1 MNRIPCYSISTFF
14 TSSTRSGNDAANK
27 IREKVLETIITPPI
41 EYLQDTD
48 YGHLWQH
55 VHNEWNTII
64 DKIIDRQL
72 YSRIELKILAG
83 RGNNHDGNLICSSN
97 TIDRMDRIVKIE
109 FKYGGTSICSIP
121 QFLSLQTNQPT
132 LKMFDEPYDIF
143 YYNHYIDLY
152 IACDPVGIT
161 ETKPSMEIYLK
172 CVRSTDYTI
181 HPFFAQLKERENIAK
196 LNKNKVVN
204 DSIRD
209 YLVRYAHS
217 IDTAQLT
224 QKIKQTQQDKIYLL
238 WSNQKFHLD
247 EIHINSIQNIEFAA
261 IGDKGN
267 VIQLRAG
274 VGIHR
279 LAFHMLLRWRNHKG
293 ILNPAWQ
300 ISMKRC
306 IVNDIDTTT

>member
-1 MNRIPCYSISTFF
+1 
-14 TSSTRSGNDAANK
+14 
-27 IREKVLETIITPPI
+27 VLENIIAPPI

-55 VHNEWNTII
+55 VHNEWNAII
-64 DKIIDRQL
+64 SKVIDRDT
-72 YSRIELKILAG
+72 YSCLELKILAG
-83 RGNNHDGNLICSSN
+83 RGNNHDANLICRTTTGS
-97 TIDRMDRIVKIE
+97 TIDKIVKIE
-109 FKYGGTSICSIP
+109 FKYGAKSISSIP

-132 LKMFDEPYDIF
+132 LKMFNEPYDIF

-161 ETKPSMEIYLK
+161 APKPILDIYLK
-172 CVRSTDYTI
+172 CVRNTDYTI
-181 HPFFAQLKERENIAK
+181 HPFFAQLREREPIAK

-209 YLVRYAHS
+209 YLRRYAHS

-224 QKIKQTQQDKIYLL
+224 QKIIQTQQDKIYLL

-247 EIHINSIQNIEFAA
+247 EIHIHSIRNIEFVA

-267 VIQLRAG
+267 VIILRSG
-274 VGIHR
+274 LGIYK

-306 IVNDIDTTT
+306 VDTET

>member
-1 MNRIPCYSISTFF
+1 MTRIPCHSISTFF
-14 TSSTRSGNDAANK
+14 ASSTRSANDTVNK
-27 IREKVLETIITPPI
+27 IREKVLENVVAPPL

-55 VHNEWNTII
+55 VHNEWNAIISTII
-64 DKIIDRQL
+64 DRST
-72 YSRIELKILAG
+72 YSSLELKLLAG
-83 RGNNHDGNLICSSN
+83 RGNNHDANLICRSTSS
-97 TIDRMDRIVKIE
+97 TMDRIDKIIKIE
-109 FKYGGTSICSIP
+109 FKYGAKSICSIP

-132 LKMFDEPYDIF
+132 LKMFNEPYDIF

-152 IACDPVGIT
+152 IACDPAGIT
-161 ETKPSMEIYLK
+161 EPKPILDIYLK
-172 CVRSTDYTI
+172 CVRNTDYTI
-181 HPFFAQLKERENIAK
+181 HPFFTQLKEREPIAK

-209 YLVRYAHS
+209 YLSRYAHS
-217 IDTAQLT
+217 IDTTQLT
-224 QKIKQTQQDKIYLL
+224 QKIIQTQQDKIYLL

-247 EIHINSIQNIEFAA
+247 EIHINSIRHIEFAA
-261 IGDKGN
+261 ISNKGN

-274 VGIHR
+274 VGMHR

-306 IVNDIDTTT
+306 VDTTT

>member
-1 MNRIPCYSISTFF
+1 MNRIPCNSISAFF

-55 VHNEWNTII
+55 VHNEWNAILA
-64 DKIIDRQL
+64 KIIDRTL
-72 YSRIELKILAG
+72 YSSVELKILAG
-83 RGNNHDGNLICSSN
+83 RGNNHDANLICSS
-97 TIDRMDRIVKIE
+97 TGSTLDRIDRIVKIE
-109 FKYGGTSICSIP
+109 FKYGGKSICSIP

-161 ETKPSMEIYLK
+161 EPKPPLETYLK
-172 CVRSTDYTI
+172 CVRNTDYTI
-181 HPFFAQLKERENIAK
+181 HPFFAQLKEREPNAK

-224 QKIKQTQQDKIYLL
+224 QKIIQTQKDKIYLL
-238 WSNQKFHLD
+238 WSNQQFHLD
-247 EIHINSIQNIEFAA
+247 EIHINSIRNIEFAA
-261 IGDKGN
+261 ISNKGN

-306 IVNDIDTTT
+306 VDYGT

>member
-1 MNRIPCYSISTFF
+1 V
-14 TSSTRSGNDAANK
+14 SSVRSGNDVANK
-27 IREKVLETIITPPI
+27 IREKVLETIIAPPI

-48 YGHLWQH
+48 YGQLWQH
-55 VHNEWNTII
+55 VHNEWNAII
-64 DKIIDRQL
+64 AKIIDVQL
-72 YSRIELKILAG
+72 YSSVELKILAG
-83 RGNNHDGNLICSSN
+83 RGNNHDANLICRTITSSTRA
-97 TIDRMDRIVKIE
+97 TIDRIIKIE
-109 FKYGGTSICSIP
+109 FKYGGKSICSIP

-152 IACDPVGIT
+152 IACDPEGIT
-161 ETKPSMEIYLK
+161 EPKPPLETYLK
-172 CVRSTDYTI
+172 CVRNTDYNI
-181 HPFFAQLKERENIAK
+181 HPFFTQLKGSEPNAK

-224 QKIKQTQQDKIYLL
+224 QKIIQTQQDKIYLL
-238 WSNQKFHLD
+238 WSNQQFHLD
-247 EIHINSIQNIEFAA
+247 EIHINSIRNIEFAS
-261 IGDKGN
+261 ISNKGN
-267 VIQLRAG
+267 VIILRAG
-274 VGIHR
+274 TGVYK

-306 IVNDIDTTT
+306 ITTDTDTTT

>member
-1 MNRIPCYSISTFF
+1 MTRIPCHSISTFF
-14 TSSTRSGNDAANK
+14 TTSVRAGNDAANK
-27 IREKVLETIITPPI
+27 IREKVLENITNPPA

-48 YGHLWQH
+48 YGQLWQH

-64 DKIIDRQL
+64 SKIIDRRL
-72 YSRIELKILAG
+72 YSTVELQILAG
-83 RGNNHDGNLICSSN
+83 RGNNHDGNLICHSKPL
-97 TIDRMDRIVKIE
+97 DRIDRIVKIE
-109 FKYGGTSICSIP
+109 FKYGGKSICSIP

-152 IACDPVGIT
+152 IACDPLGIT
-161 ETKPSMEIYLK
+161 EPKPPLEIYLK
-172 CVRSTDYTI
+172 CVRSTDYNI
-181 HPFFAQLKERENIAK
+181 HPFFSQLKEREPTAK

-209 YLVRYAHS
+209 YLHQYAHS
-217 IDTAQLT
+217 IDTTQLT
-224 QKIKQTQQDKIYLL
+224 QKIIQTQQDKIYLL

-247 EIHINSIQNIEFAA
+247 EIHINSIRDIEFAA

-267 VIQLRAG
+267 VIQLSAG
-274 VGIHR
+274 IGIHR
-279 LAFHMLLRWRNHKG
+279 LTFHMLLRWRNHKG

-306 IVNDIDTTT
+306 IINDTDTTT